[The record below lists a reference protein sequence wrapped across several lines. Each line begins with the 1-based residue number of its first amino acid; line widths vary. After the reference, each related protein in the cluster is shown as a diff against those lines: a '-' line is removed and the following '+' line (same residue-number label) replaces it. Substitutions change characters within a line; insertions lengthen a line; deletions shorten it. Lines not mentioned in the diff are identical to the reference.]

1 MQNKIYHKNVGL
13 TDKMKKAMNSNYIN
27 QGNKKPNLI
36 AQNKKAVAGASQSIR
51 MMKQQ
56 KDLGKSLSKSPGGV
70 KSSRKIKK

>member
-13 TDKMKKAMNSNYIN
+13 TDKMKKAMKSNFIN

-51 MMKQQ
+51 MMK
-56 KDLGKSLSKSPGGV
+56 
-70 KSSRKIKK
+70 